1 MVWPVQRQVPQFL
14 SQHPHGYI
22 LRTYQPG
29 DESGFF
35 QLMALAGWPDWDAE
49 RLKPWLYRI
58 LPRGWFMAVD
68 QESDEIMATSMATH
82 DPTWQVPFCAELGWV
97 AAHPAH
103 TGNGLGTLV
112 VAAALT
118 RMLEAGYEVIHLF
131 TEEWRF
137 AALKIYLRLGLIPI
151 VDSEHSLQHWQVICN
166 QLNWPFIPDSWG
178 KEGWSFTSQFK

>member
-14 SQHPHGYI
+14 SQPPHGYI

-97 AAHPAH
+97 ALKNLSPIGIDSHCRFGA
-103 TGNGLGTLV
+103 L
-112 VAAALT
+112 AAAL
-118 RMLEAGYEVIHLF
+118 AG
-131 TEEWRF
+131 
-137 AALKIYLRLGLIPI
+137 
-151 VDSEHSLQHWQVICN
+151 DLQSAELAVY
-166 QLNWPFIPDSWG
+166 SG
-178 KEGWSFTSQFK
+178 